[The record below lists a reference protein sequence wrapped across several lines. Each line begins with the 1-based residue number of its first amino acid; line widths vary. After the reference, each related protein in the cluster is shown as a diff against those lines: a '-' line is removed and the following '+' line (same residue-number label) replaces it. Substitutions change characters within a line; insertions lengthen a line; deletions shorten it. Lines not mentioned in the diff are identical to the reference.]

1 MAFNWILKNAK
12 GDRYIWLVVI
22 FLSLFSL
29 LAVYSSTGTLAYK
42 KQHGNTEYYIYKH
55 VTLMIAGLFLMYW
68 AHKLDYRYYSKI
80 AQILLFVSFTM
91 LAYTLKFGAEI
102 NQASRWITIPIIDQS
117 FQTSDLAKLAII
129 MYLARE
135 LSRRQ
140 ENIKDLKKS
149 FLPIIGAVVL
159 TIALIAPAN
168 FSTALMLFATCCLI
182 MLIGRISVKHILTT
196 LVAGAVILSLV
207 VLIGP
212 RKETYKSR
220 IKTFL
225 SNETVDKD
233 KSFQSDQS
241 KIAIATGGL
250 FGKGPGNS
258 SQKNYLPHPYSD
270 FIFSIIIEEYGMIGA
285 LMIIIAYLVFLY
297 RSIKIVTKAPKAF
310 GALLACGLSFSLV
323 IQAFAN
329 MAVAVNLMPVTGV
342 PLPLVSMGGTSILFT
357 SVAFGIILSVSRDIE
372 EMEKGAE
379 LATA

>member
-1 MAFNWILKNAK
+1 MGEK
-12 GDRYIWLVVI
+12 
-22 FLSLFSL
+22 
-29 LAVYSSTGTLAYK
+29 
-42 KQHGNTEYYIYKH
+42 
-55 VTLMIAGLFLMYW
+55 
-68 AHKLDYRYYSKI
+68 
-80 AQILLFVSFTM
+80 
-91 LAYTLKFGAEI
+91 I
-102 NQASRWITIPIIDQS
+102 NQAARWITIPIIDQS

-196 LVAGAVILSLV
+196 FAAGILILALV
-207 VLIGP
+207 VYFGP
-212 RKETYKSR
+212 RRATYYSR
-220 IKTFL
+220 VQTFWN
-225 SNETVDKD
+225 NETVDKD

>member
-1 MAFNWILKNAK
+1 MNWILKNTK

-55 VTLMIAGLFLMYW
+55 LTLMIAGLFLMYW

-80 AQILLFVSFTM
+80 AQILLFVSFPM
-91 LAYTLKFGAEI
+91 LAYTIIWGDKI
-102 NQASRWITIPIIDQS
+102 NQAARWITIPIIDQS

-168 FSTALMLFATCCLI
+168 FSTSLMLFATCCLI
-182 MLIGRISVKHILTT
+182 MLIGRISFKHIGTT

-207 VLIGP
+207 VFLGP

-220 IKTFL
+220 MKTFL

-285 LMIIIAYLVFLY
+285 ILIIIAYLVFLY
-297 RSIKIVTKAPKAF
+297 RSIKIVTMAPKAF

-379 LATA
+379 LEAA

>member
-1 MAFNWILKNAK
+1 MNWILKNTK

-55 VTLMIAGLFLMYW
+55 LTLMIAGLFLMYW

-80 AQILLFVSFTM
+80 AQILLFVSFPM
-91 LAYTLKFGAEI
+91 LAYTIIWGDKI
-102 NQASRWITIPIIDQS
+102 NQAARWITIPIIDQS

-135 LSRRQ
+135 LSRRK

-168 FSTALMLFATCCLI
+168 FSTSLMLFATCCLI
-182 MLIGRISVKHILTT
+182 MLIGRISFKHIGTT

-207 VLIGP
+207 VFLGP

-220 IKTFL
+220 MKTFL

-285 LMIIIAYLVFLY
+285 ILIIIAYLVFLY
-297 RSIKIVTKAPKAF
+297 RSIKIVTMAPKAF

-379 LATA
+379 LEAA

>member
-1 MAFNWILKNAK
+1 MNWILKNTK

-55 VTLMIAGLFLMYW
+55 LTLMIAGLFLMYW

-80 AQILLFVSFTM
+80 AQILLFVSFPM
-91 LAYTLKFGAEI
+91 LAYTIIWGDKI
-102 NQASRWITIPIIDQS
+102 NQAARWITIPIIDQS

-168 FSTALMLFATCCLI
+168 FSTSLMLFATCCLI
-182 MLIGRISVKHILTT
+182 MLIGRISFKHIGTT
-196 LVAGAVILSLV
+196 VVAGLMILSLV
-207 VLIGP
+207 IFFGP

-220 IKTFL
+220 MKTFL

-285 LMIIIAYLVFLY
+285 IMIIIAYLVFLY
-297 RSIKIVTKAPKAF
+297 RSIKIVTMAPKAF

-379 LATA
+379 LEAA

>member
-1 MAFNWILKNAK
+1 
-12 GDRYIWLVVI
+12 
-22 FLSLFSL
+22 
-29 LAVYSSTGTLAYK
+29 
-42 KQHGNTEYYIYKH
+42 
-55 VTLMIAGLFLMYW
+55 
-68 AHKLDYRYYSKI
+68 
-80 AQILLFVSFTM
+80 
-91 LAYTLKFGAEI
+91 
-102 NQASRWITIPIIDQS
+102 
-117 FQTSDLAKLAII
+117 

-196 LVAGAVILSLV
+196 FAAGILILALV
-207 VLIGP
+207 VYFGP
-212 RKETYKSR
+212 RRATYYSR
-220 IKTFL
+220 VQTFWN
-225 SNETVDKD
+225 NETVDKD

>member
-1 MAFNWILKNAK
+1 MAFNWIFKNTK

-55 VTLMIAGLFLMYW
+55 ITLMIAGLFLMYW

-80 AQILLFVSFTM
+80 AQILLFISFPL
-91 LAYTLKFGAEI
+91 LAYTILMGEKI
-102 NQASRWITIPIIDQS
+102 NQAARWITIPIIDQS

-168 FSTALMLFATCCLI
+168 FSTALMLFVTCCLI

-196 LVAGAVILSLV
+196 GAAGIMILALV
-207 VLIGP
+207 VVFGS
-212 RKETYKSR
+212 RRETYFSR
-220 IKTFL
+220 IKTFT

-310 GALLACGLSFSLV
+310 GALL
-323 IQAFAN
+323 
-329 MAVAVNLMPVTGV
+329 
-342 PLPLVSMGGTSILFT
+342 
-357 SVAFGIILSVSRDIE
+357 D
-372 EMEKGAE
+372 
-379 LATA
+379 